1 MGSQYFSVFYFK
13 TIILISL
20 IMNFFT
26 FQFLGVAMLIV
37 NTFAAPLS
45 EGEEERGETN
55 QMKNGGEGEEERRKT
70 MEDIGCPESFDKLP
84 LHYEWHVLPTYKCFY
99 LHKDSNGSVATQ
111 TFSQAVKTCGE
122 KNSKVF
128 EPTNTTAVKMMQ
140 KWLQSEEQKKGGNPD
155 AIKNLWVNYVDIDM
169 KASLIQNGAGLVDSK
184 YMGSLSTLNKIPDD
198 LWGQG
203 AIKYSSWNHLDS
215 YHCAGWAEAE
225 NGVGVYKWKCDGK
238 NAVICEAMGSPAAY
252 SLKKYLTNANYAG
265 GEEERRG
272 TDMMQNGKRAA
283 DETNM
288 MQNGK
293 RAGGPT
299 NMMQNGKREEAPVIA
314 KRHPGAGWEESE
326 RMEPMMC

>member
-1 MGSQYFSVFYFK
+1 MMQCAY
-13 TIILISL
+13 
-20 IMNFFT
+20 
-26 FQFLGVAMLIV
+26 
-37 NTFAAPLS
+37 
-45 EGEEERGETN
+45 GEEKRGDTN
-55 QMKNGGEGEEERRKT
+55 QMQNGGEGEEERRKT

-155 AIKNLWVNYVDIDM
+155 AIKYLWVNYVDIDM
-169 KASLIQNGAGLVDSK
+169 KASLIQNGAGLIDSK
-184 YMGSLSTLNKIPDD
+184 YMGSLSTLNKMPDD

-203 AIKYSSWNHLDS
+203 AIKYSNHLDS
-215 YHCAGWAEAE
+215 YHCAGWAESE
-225 NGVGVYKWKCDGK
+225 NGDGVYKWKCDSK
-238 NAVICEAMGSPAAY
+238 QPAVICEATGSSVVKY

-265 GEEERRG
+265 GEAERRG
-272 TDMMQNGKRAA
+272 TDMMQNGKRA
-283 DETNM
+283 D
-288 MQNGK
+288 
-293 RAGGPT
+293 GPT

-326 RMEPMMC
+326 REGRYAPGVMC